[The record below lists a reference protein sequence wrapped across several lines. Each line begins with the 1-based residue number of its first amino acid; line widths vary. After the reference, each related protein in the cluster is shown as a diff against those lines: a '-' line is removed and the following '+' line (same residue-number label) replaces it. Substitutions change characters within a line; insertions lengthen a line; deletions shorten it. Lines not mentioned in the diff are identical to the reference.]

1 MFMDLS
7 TIVKT
12 IPSMEDIS
20 KMIPDFSKLMPNI
33 NEINKIMEPTFEAVR
48 KTMTPTFEA
57 VRKLMEPYNGFMKSM
72 NLENKFNIPDIDLE
86 DEIKSTDNITEAD
99 DQQFLLENTDPLS
112 EKTES
117 NFEDNEVDDNLKEN
131 E

>member
-1 MFMDLS
+1 
-7 TIVKT
+7 
-12 IPSMEDIS
+12 
-20 KMIPDFSKLMPNI
+20 
-33 NEINKIMEPTFEAVR
+33 
-48 KTMTPTFEA
+48 MTPTFEA